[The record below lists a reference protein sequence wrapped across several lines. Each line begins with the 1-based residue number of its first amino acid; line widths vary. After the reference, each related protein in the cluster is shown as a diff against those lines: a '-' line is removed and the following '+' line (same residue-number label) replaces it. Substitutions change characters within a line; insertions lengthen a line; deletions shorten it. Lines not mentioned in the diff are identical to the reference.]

1 MINDAKELNRLL
13 KENKDVKEFFELKK
27 LLEENEYITQLL
39 KTIKQTQQEAKQCLN
54 EHNMAEYKIKV
65 AVLET
70 LKKEFIEHPLVN
82 NYLIVKEEVR
92 TLLDQIVNILSE

>member
-54 EHNMAEYKIKV
+54 GTT
-65 AVLET
+65 T
-70 LKKEFIEHPLVN
+70 LDGLMQVI
-82 NYLIVKEEVR
+82 
-92 TLLDQIVNILSE
+92 